1 MLKYWQIIITLFILL
16 GSLSGYSNSAFEN
29 VETIFT
35 LIYNQHFSK
44 ADSILKNSSGE
55 YDNFYH
61 DILKLDLYYWEYS
74 IESNHQKSERLK
86 SFLSEFYSKKESE
99 FDPGL
104 KELIF
109 LSYSARYELKRYNIP
124 GALVIRSKI
133 KTLLAELNRHALEF
147 PENRLKLF
155 DLYNLLFQY
164 FDNVFN
170 PLFLETKRNERELAL
185 EKIKTYTNDS
195 DLIVN
200 TLANYFLG
208 KIYLNIEKEPSK
220 SKVHFQVLLNKYP
233 DNRTLAELLEEC
245 EKKSGA

>member
-1 MLKYWQIIITLFILL
+1 MP
-16 GSLSGYSNSAFEN
+16 EN

-35 LIYNQHFSK
+35 LIYNQHFST
-44 ADSILKNSSGE
+44 ADSILTNSSGE
-55 YDNFYH
+55 YDNFYY

-74 IESNHQKSERLK
+74 IESNRQKSDRLK
-86 SFLSEFYSKKESE
+86 SFFSEFQSKNESE
-99 FDPGL
+99 IAHGL

-109 LSYSARYELKRYNIP
+109 LSYTARYELKRYNIP
-124 GALVIRSKI
+124 GALVLRSKI

-155 DLYNLLFQY
+155 DLYSLLFQY

-170 PLFLETKRNERELAL
+170 PLLLETKRNKRELAL

-200 TLANYFLG
+200 TLANYFQG
-208 KIYLNIEKEPSK
+208 KIYLNIEKEPLK
-220 SKVHFQVLLNKYP
+220 SKVHFEVLLNKYP
-233 DNRTLAELLEEC
+233 DNCTLAELLQEC
-245 EKKSGA
+245 EKKSGG

>member
-1 MLKYWQIIITLFILL
+1 VP
-16 GSLSGYSNSAFEN
+16 EN

-35 LIYNQHFSK
+35 LIYNQQFSK
-44 ADSILKNSSGE
+44 ADSILTNSSGE

-74 IESNHQKSERLK
+74 IESNRQKSDRLK
-86 SFLSEFYSKKESE
+86 SFLSEFHSKKESE
-99 FDPGL
+99 IAYGL

-109 LSYSARYELKRYNIP
+109 LSYTARYELKRYNIP
-124 GALVIRSKI
+124 GALLLRSKI
-133 KTLLAELNRHALEF
+133 KTLLTEINRHALEF

-208 KIYLNIEKEPSK
+208 KIYLKIEKEPLK
-220 SKVHFQVLLNKYP
+220 SKVHFEVLLNKYP
-233 DNRTLAELLEEC
+233 DNRTLSELLEEC
-245 EKKSGA
+245 EKKSGV